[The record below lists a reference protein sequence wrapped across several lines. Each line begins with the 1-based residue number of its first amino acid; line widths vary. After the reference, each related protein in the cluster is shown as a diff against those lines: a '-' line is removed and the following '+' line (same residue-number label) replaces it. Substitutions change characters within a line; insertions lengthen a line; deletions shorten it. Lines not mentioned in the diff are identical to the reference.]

1 LRQDIVRV
9 AATDKEILM
18 LASVRNLKTSEIE
31 LRHRLPEFEC
41 DWLVGQ
47 LRAKRGIADAACGG
61 ARRVVV
67 EYDADLLASADLVD
81 FLDDWGIPVA
91 AVHAARA

>member
-1 LRQDIVRV
+1 
-9 AATDKEILM
+9 M
-18 LASVRNLKTSEIE
+18 LASVRNLRTSEIE
-31 LRHRLPEFEC
+31 LRHGLPEFEC

-47 LRAKRGIADAACGG
+47 LRAKRGVAAAACGG
-61 ARRVVV
+61 AARRVVI

-91 AVHAARA
+91 AVHAAHA